1 MQVRNR
7 SAHHPNEKD
16 EGEEIV
22 QRRLQSPF
30 LSVFMYLD
38 ETTEYREE
46 LAMLIKEF
54 LDQRIA
60 GMKNDKGV
68 PVTVAFPKL
77 LYCLSTS
84 NAKPGSEY
92 YWLTELAAKCSAKRL
107 VPKEN
112 WAH

>member
-1 MQVRNR
+1 
-7 SAHHPNEKD
+7 
-16 EGEEIV
+16 
-22 QRRLQSPF
+22 
-30 LSVFMYLD
+30 MYLD

-92 YWLTELAAKCSAKRL
+92 CWLTELAAKCSAKRL